1 MHHVFNFGHGTHRGR
16 QGTARFRAF
25 LSMKGKKVVPHQQL
39 AIMARANK
47 VQCSMGGHKGV
58 SLRELDARMSWFEV
72 DMQGRSGEN
81 RPG

>member
-1 MHHVFNFGHGTHRGR
+1 MFSTLCMGHTKLAKE
-16 QGTARFRAF
+16 TARFRAF
-25 LSMKGKKVVPHQQL
+25 LSMKGKKVVPHHQL

-58 SLRELDARMSWFEV
+58 ILRELDARMSWFEV